1 MPFVTSR
8 PDDAPGFDLTV
19 VVPTKGRPELCGEA
33 LAAAEVVQSRTGLRF
48 DVVVVEQGERPA
60 YPIPD
65 GFRGRWVFTDRSG
78 ASMARN
84 IGLDMALAPHVMF
97 VDDDAVMQ
105 PTVAELVADLHRSG
119 GDLVVGA
126 MVSPGGRSVRGGD
139 RRAVL
144 RPWNAFRLFV
154 EPTAVW
160 SVAALRAVGGFDERL
175 GQGNPLGCEEGI
187 EAVARLVRRTRGA
200 PDVVRFVPEVAVV
213 HPDLRSAPPV
223 KSRMYGAGTSGL
235 VIVAPSWWAVGYSVV
250 SLVRRCAG
258 ALVALLRRDRPGFAH
273 RAGWIAGWFEGPFIA
288 RRERRR
294 PRRGATPSL
303 VVRVDTGR

>member
-1 MPFVTSR
+1 MTR
-8 PDDAPGFDLTV
+8 PDDAAEFDLTV
-19 VVPTKGRPELCGEA
+19 VVPTKGRPELCVEA
-33 LAAAEVVQSRTGLRF
+33 LGAVEAVRSRTGLRF
-48 DVVVVEQGERPA
+48 DVVVVEQGERPE

-65 GFRGRWVFTDRSG
+65 GFRGRWVFTVQAG

-84 IGLDMALAPHVMF
+84 IGLDLALAPYVMF

-105 PTVAELVADLHRSG
+105 PAVAELVADLRSSG
-119 GDLVVGA
+119 GDVVAGS

-144 RPWNAFRLFV
+144 RPWNAFHLFV

-160 SVAALRAVGGFDERL
+160 SVPALRSVGGFDERL
-175 GQGNPLGCEEGI
+175 GQNNPLGCEEGI
-187 EAVARLVRRTRGA
+187 EAVARLARRTPGVRKVA
-200 PDVVRFVPEVAVV
+200 RFVPAVVVV
-213 HPDLRSAPPV
+213 HPDLRSAPLA
-223 KSRMYGAGTSGL
+223 KARMYGAGTSGL
-235 VIVAPSWWAVGYSVV
+235 MVVTPSWWVVGYSVV

-258 ALVALLRRDRPGFAH
+258 LLVALVRRDRSGLEH
-273 RAGWIAGWFEGPFIA
+273 RAGWITGWFEGLLIA

-294 PRRGATPSL
+294 PRRGPTPSL